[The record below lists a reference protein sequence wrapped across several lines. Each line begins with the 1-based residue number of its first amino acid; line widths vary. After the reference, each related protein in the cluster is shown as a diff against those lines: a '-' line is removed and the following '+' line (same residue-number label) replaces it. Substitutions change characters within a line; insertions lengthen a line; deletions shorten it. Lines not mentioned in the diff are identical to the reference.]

1 MSFLTGLEHFVRQ
14 DEPLSAHTWFRL
26 GGPAEHFAEPNTADE
41 LKTLVTR
48 CYENEVPVRLIGGGS
63 NLLVR
68 EQGVS
73 GVVIQ
78 LSAPAFSEISVEGTR
93 ITCGGGAR
101 LSHLISAA
109 VGHGLEGLE
118 PLVGIPGTVGGALHS
133 NAGTRGEDVGQRAT
147 SATVMKRT
155 GEVIQRS
162 GDELVFSYR
171 ESSLSELVILAAQF
185 DLKQNDRA
193 ELAKRMQ
200 KQWIVKKARQ
210 PLGDQNTGC
219 IFRSPQGTSAA
230 ELIEAAGLKGAKVGG
245 AEISDRHSN
254 FIVTS
259 QDATSEDVLR
269 LIDLVATNVEEQ
281 LGVELQREIEVW

>member
-1 MSFLTGLEHFVRQ
+1 M
-14 DEPLSAHTWFRL
+14 
-26 GGPAEHFAEPNTADE
+26 
-41 LKTLVTR
+41 
-48 CYENEVPVRLIGGGS
+48 PVRLIGGGS

-68 EQGVS
+68 EKGVA

-78 LSAPAFSEISVEGTR
+78 LSAPAFSEISVDGTQLK
-93 ITCGGGAR
+93 CGGGTR

-133 NAGTRGEDVGQRAT
+133 NAGSRGEDIGQRAY
-147 SATVMKRT
+147 SATAMKRT
-155 GEVIQRS
+155 GEVTQRT

-171 ESSLSELVILAAQF
+171 ESSLTELVILGAEFELQR
-185 DLKQNDRA
+185 NDP
-193 ELAKRMQ
+193 EDLAKRMQ
-200 KQWIVKKARQ
+200 KQWIVKNASQ
-210 PLGDQNTGC
+210 PRGDQNTGC
-219 IFRSPQGTSAA
+219 IFLNPQGTSAA
-230 ELIEAAGLKGAKVGG
+230 ALIESAGLKGAKVGG
-245 AEISDRHSN
+245 AEISDRHAN

-281 LGVELQREIEVW
+281 LGVELVREIEVW

>member
-26 GGPAEHFAEPNTADE
+26 GGPAEYFAEPNTLDE

-48 CYENEVPVRLIGGGS
+48 CYENELSVRLIGGGS

-68 EQGVS
+68 EKGVS

-78 LSAPAFSEISVEGTR
+78 LSAPAFSEISIQGTR
-93 ITCGGGAR
+93 IKCSGGAR

-109 VGHGLEGLE
+109 VGQGLEGLE
-118 PLVGIPGTVGGALHS
+118 PLVGIPGTVGGALHC
-133 NAGTRGEDVGQRAT
+133 NAGSRGEDVGQQAV
-147 SATVMKRT
+147 SSTVMTRT
-155 GEVIQRS
+155 GEVIERS

-171 ESSLSELVILAAQF
+171 ESSLSELVILSAEFELVQK
-185 DLKQNDRA
+185 DPE

-200 KQWIVKKARQ
+200 KQWIVKKASQ
-210 PLGDQNTGC
+210 PLSDQNTGC
-219 IFRSPQGTSAA
+219 IFRNPQGTSAA
-230 ELIEAAGLKGAKVGG
+230 ALIESAGLKGAKVGG

-254 FIVTS
+254 FIVAS
-259 QDATSEDVLR
+259 QDATSDDVLR

-281 LGVELQREIEVW
+281 LGVQLVREIDVW